1 MALVSG
7 PTVNDAISD
16 PNNAITK
23 IAKEAPDHKELINQ
37 LFLRILN
44 RPATEDEIKRSQ
56 SLFAGQIDGDHSQ
69 LIKKLE
75 AAELEIKDWLHE
87 QERKGMML

>member
-1 MALVSG
+1 MLLLKL
-7 PTVNDAISD
+7 PKKHLIIKN
-16 PNNAITK
+16 P
-23 IAKEAPDHKELINQ
+23 INQ

-69 LIKKLE
+69 LIKLE

-87 QERKGMML
+87 REEKGMNL